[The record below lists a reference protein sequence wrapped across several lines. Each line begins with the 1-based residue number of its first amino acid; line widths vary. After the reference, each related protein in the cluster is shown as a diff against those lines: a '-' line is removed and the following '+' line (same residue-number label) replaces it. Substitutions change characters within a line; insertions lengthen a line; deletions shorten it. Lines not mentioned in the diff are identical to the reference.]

1 MTSCIIYRS
10 SLVKNDVDV
19 TSFFNGND
27 VALNSGV
34 FKHKMLI
41 IGILDTKMKHV
52 RTRILHSD
60 DV

>member
-1 MTSCIIYRS
+1 M
-10 SLVKNDVDV
+10 KNDVDV

-41 IGILDTKMKHV
+41 IGILDTKMLE
-52 RTRILHSD
+52 TESYMSD